1 MNNLFNFGD
10 YVILTSNCSYNK
22 NVTTGKCNVYL
33 CHGKYSMQD
42 NERDADLRVIIEP
55 KSKTINCEQFI
66 EGKLKNV
73 TVNKN
78 MVTVISSKTNN
89 IYEVDT
95 DWAIS
100 FKDEN
105 EYRQNL
111 EFKIKFVNFVDDVFN
126 NLDEDYYEDYD

>member
-42 NERDADLRVIIEP
+42 NERDSDLRVIIEP

-95 DWAIS
+95 DWARS

-111 EFKIKFVNFVDDVFN
+111 ELKIKFANFVDKVFN

>member
-10 YVILTSNCSYNK
+10 YVILTSNCIYNK
-22 NVTTGKCNVYL
+22 NITTGRYNVYL
-33 CHGKYSMQD
+33 CHGKYSMDD

-55 KSKTINCEQFI
+55 KIKSITCEQFI
-66 EGKLKNV
+66 DGEFKNV

-89 IYEVDT
+89 IYELDT
-95 DWAIS
+95 DWARS

-111 EFKIKFVNFVDDVFN
+111 ELKIRFVNFIEDVVSTTR
-126 NLDEDYYEDYD
+126 

>member
-33 CHGKYSMQD
+33 CHGKYSIQD

-95 DWAIS
+95 DWARS

-111 EFKIKFVNFVDDVFN
+111 ELKIKFANFVDKVFN

>member
-66 EGKLKNV
+66 EGELKNV

-95 DWAIS
+95 DWARS
-100 FKDEN
+100 FKDKN

-111 EFKIKFVNFVDDVFN
+111 ELKIKFANFVDEVFN

>member
-55 KSKTINCEQFI
+55 KIKTISCEQFI
-66 EGKLKNV
+66 EGELKNV

-89 IYEVDT
+89 IYEVDA

-100 FKDEN
+100 KDEN

-111 EFKIKFVNFVDDVFN
+111 ELKIKLANFEDEVFN
-126 NLDEDYYEDYD
+126 NLDEYYCEDYD

>member
-10 YVILTSNCSYNK
+10 YVILNSNCVYNK
-22 NVTTGKCNVYL
+22 NVTTGKYNVYL

-42 NERDADLRVIIEP
+42 DERDADLRVIIEP

-95 DWAIS
+95 DWARS

-105 EYRQNL
+105 EYRQNVEL
-111 EFKIKFVNFVDDVFN
+111 KIKFANFVDEVFN

>member
-42 NERDADLRVIIEP
+42 DERDTDLRVIIEP
-55 KSKTINCEQFI
+55 KIKTINCEQFI
-66 EGKLKNV
+66 EGELKNV

-89 IYEVDT
+89 IYEVDA
-95 DWAIS
+95 DWAKS

-111 EFKIKFVNFVDDVFN
+111 ELKIKFAKFVDDVFN
-126 NLDEDYYEDYD
+126 NLDEDYYEDYN

>member
-10 YVILTSNCSYNK
+10 YVILTGNCSYNK

-33 CHGKYSMQD
+33 CHGKYSMQG

-55 KSKTINCEQFI
+55 KSKTVKCEQFI

-95 DWAIS
+95 DWARS

-111 EFKIKFVNFVDDVFN
+111 ELKIKFANFVDEVFN